1 MSTEPALHTQA
12 TAAQAAAPEAS
23 AARVESRDGSSAAE
37 LPTAPCS
44 VVWSGGHSYV
54 LEGSAGAR
62 WAGVDDRGR
71 ARFLT
76 DADLLRR
83 GWSRTRA

>member
-1 MSTEPALHTQA
+1 MSTEPALSAQA
-12 TAAQAAAPEAS
+12 SAAQTAA
-23 AARVESRDGSSAAE
+23 AARVEPGRGPATTE

-54 LEGSAGAR
+54 LEGSTGAR

-76 DADLLRR
+76 DADLRRR